1 MKKKNNIIWKLI
13 GILIVLAIIVSSSI
27 FFFGKKHVNSSA
39 IFHSS
44 DKVATYTPSK
54 EEKEYLKNKFSG
66 LQSTNADT
74 IAYIYAPGTQL
85 DEPVMQTTDNYTYL
99 TKTFEGENIPY
110 LGAVFMDPDNKKDF
124 SSELTWL
131 FGHARGSQVA
141 DHRMFND
148 VNYYSDQSFFNEHPY
163 IVVETPKRK
172 FYYEAVAMVI
182 VPETTAFYRT
192 EFKDKKDFKTQLDA
206 IYDLASV
213 KNNNIKI
220 NKDDKYM
227 VLSTCR
233 EEDQTIRANL
243 YVRQIPDKEM
253 KEFVSKHKDQLEYKA
268 TR

>member
-1 MKKKNNIIWKLI
+1 MKKNTRNFIWKSLSSLFLI
-13 GILIVLAIIVSSSI
+13 LAIVLISI
-27 FFFGKKHVNSSA
+27 FFIGKKNVTHLSNNTV
-39 IFHSS
+39 
-44 DKVATYTPSK
+44 TYHPSK
-54 EEKEYLKNKFSG
+54 EEKEYLKNKFSN
-66 LQSTNADT
+66 LKSTNSDT

-85 DEPVMQTTDNYTYL
+85 DEPVMQTKDNYTYL

-124 SSELTWL
+124 SNELTWL
-131 FGHARGSQVA
+131 FGHARGSQVE

-148 VNYYSDQSFFNEHPY
+148 VNYYSDQKYFNEHPY
-163 IVVETPKRK
+163 IVVETPNRK

-192 EFKDKKDFKTQLDA
+192 DFKDKNDFKTQLDT

-213 KNNNIKI
+213 KNSKIKI
-220 NKDDKYM
+220 NKNDRYM

-253 KEFVSKHKDQLEYKA
+253 KNFVAKHKDQLQYKP